1 MQMGVMRVSLMCM
14 VLVSEPAFLTKERDH
29 EVITD
34 GFMKTFSTAGKK
46 ENRTLGIIS
55 ESAKKV
61 SKNLVPF

>member
-1 MQMGVMRVSLMCM
+1 MCM